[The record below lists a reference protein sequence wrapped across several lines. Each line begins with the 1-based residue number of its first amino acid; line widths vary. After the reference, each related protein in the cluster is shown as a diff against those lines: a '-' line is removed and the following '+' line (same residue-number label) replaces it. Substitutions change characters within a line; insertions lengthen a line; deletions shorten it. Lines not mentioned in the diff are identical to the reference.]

1 MRGVFDTVVL
11 VRGLINPF
19 SWCGRLVF
27 DHAADYGII
36 VSPAVRD
43 EYLSVIHRPELV
55 SRPVC

>member
-27 DHAADYGII
+27 EHATDYVII
-36 VSPAVRD
+36 VSP
-43 EYLSVIHRPELV
+43 P
-55 SRPVC
+55 